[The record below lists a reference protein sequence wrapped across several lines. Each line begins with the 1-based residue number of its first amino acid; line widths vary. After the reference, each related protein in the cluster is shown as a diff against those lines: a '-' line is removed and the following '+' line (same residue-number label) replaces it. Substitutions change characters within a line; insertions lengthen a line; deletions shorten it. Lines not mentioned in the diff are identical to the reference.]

1 MGEGGNEEG
10 EGLHAGELS
19 KYANILE
26 VVEAGFLLSQQGV
39 TSTES
44 ENTRMNPV
52 MLSWN

>member
-26 VVEAGFLLSQQGV
+26 VVEARLPALTAGGYKY
-39 TSTES
+39 
-44 ENTRMNPV
+44 RKRKY
-52 MLSWN
+52 